1 MTDTWALR
9 LVFLLQPLAL
19 GAWFPRIPQVQHS
32 IGLSEGTLAFA
43 LIGMPIGLLIAL
55 IFGSKLAAQLGTRGL
70 LTVGL
75 TSYLAAMP
83 LPAFATSGP
92 MLFAALGVAGMCMA
106 IAQLALNVTASEVE
120 ARSVRPIMNSCHGF
134 WAIGVLLGSAIGATM
149 AEIRVTPGLA
159 MLIVSATSLTPLI
172 FCAWQVTDYP
182 LPAAEKAQTTEP
194 KPSKPLIYIALFG
207 FGVAMTEGAMADW
220 SAVFMTNIFDASPGV
235 AGASYT
241 VFALCV
247 ALGRFQGD
255 ALKARYAVDNL
266 AQCLVAIAL
275 TGLFVT
281 LTSPFIWLSFIGIAM
296 LGLGV
301 SLGFP
306 LAVSAASGLRGR
318 SSAGNVAIL
327 TQLTL
332 CGFLIGPPM
341 IGLIAELGNMRLGL
355 AALCPALLL
364 ALVFARAL
372 KPQAATSSDGL

>member
-9 LVFLLQPLAL
+9 LVFWLQPLAL

>member
-9 LVFLLQPLAL
+9 LVFWLQPLAL

-281 LTSPFIWLSFIGIAM
+281 LTSPFIWLSFIGIAL

>member
-281 LTSPFIWLSFIGIAM
+281 LTSPFIWLSFIGIAL

-355 AALCPALLL
+355 AALYPALLL
-364 ALVFARAL
+364 ALVSARAL